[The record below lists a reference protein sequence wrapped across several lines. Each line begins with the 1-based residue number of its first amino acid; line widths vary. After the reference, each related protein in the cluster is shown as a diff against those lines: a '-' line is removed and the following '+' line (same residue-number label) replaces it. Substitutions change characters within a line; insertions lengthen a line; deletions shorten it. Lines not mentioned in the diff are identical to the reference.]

1 MVTKHMGVSFRW
13 TSGVVGKQPG
23 LPRILL
29 CLSVLIEGF
38 CMLQIS
44 RSTEVVL
51 FLILLRILYYGLFYG
66 YYFTDIILIYRN
78 SPDNSHLSPLL
89 HHRDTKSKT
98 QFAP

>member
-1 MVTKHMGVSFRW
+1 MVTKHMGMSFGW

-23 LPRILL
+23 LPCILL

-44 RSTEVVL
+44 RSTEVLL
-51 FLILLRILYYGLFYG
+51 FLILLLMC
-66 YYFTDIILIYRN
+66 RN
-78 SPDNSHLSPLL
+78 SPNHSHLSPLL